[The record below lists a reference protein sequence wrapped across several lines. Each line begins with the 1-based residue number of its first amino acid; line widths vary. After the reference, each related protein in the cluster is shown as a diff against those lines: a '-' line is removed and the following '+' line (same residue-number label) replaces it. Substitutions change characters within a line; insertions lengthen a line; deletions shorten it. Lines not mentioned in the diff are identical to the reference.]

1 MEIQGYRATPALDS
15 RIASSARPFLRAVRC
30 GRNDPGVRIE
40 GIATGD
46 IVKASIGGRTV
57 YGEVLEIRDRVVYF
71 TPLSRGAGWRHANA
85 NQIVAHWRKAGRRRT
100 SATAD
105 PDAPAV
111 PPPTQ
116 LTLHLGS

>member
-1 MEIQGYRATPALDS
+1 M
-15 RIASSARPFLRAVRC
+15 
-30 GRNDPGVRIE
+30 
-40 GIATGD
+40 
-46 IVKASIGGRTV
+46 KASIGGRTV

-85 NQIVAHWRKAGRRRT
+85 NQIVGHWRKAGRRRG

-105 PDAPAV
+105 SEALETQ
-111 PPPTQ
+111 PPTQ